1 MISVCPLSVAAMPAG
16 SAASS
21 AAARAAAR
29 VRVNRRAQTV
39 ERVRYG
45 AGMERADSVGRVR
58 GRQGG
63 VGRAVVWQGALALST
78 YRVGGFA
85 RRAVLIRLRFA
96 AFRQESRGVATHGKW
111 HNRNRYNG
119 LRSAH
124 AVATPEALAT

>member
-1 MISVCPLSVAAMPAG
+1 
-16 SAASS
+16 
-21 AAARAAAR
+21 
-29 VRVNRRAQTV
+29 
-39 ERVRYG
+39 
-45 AGMERADSVGRVR
+45 
-58 GRQGG
+58 
-63 VGRAVVWQGALALST
+63 

-124 AVATPEALAT
+124 AVATPKALATEFLNYRRRMLLRIARGPKEPNCRSACPSAPVRKRLRGRRGARLTFT